1 MLCDADKQDDC
12 TVLQINDAENY
23 VRYHLVTLLE
33 NIRQSQTK
41 NQLKTLILGCTHYPY
56 LKKEIK
62 TVLGELYDYQSK
74 DGHYLYRD
82 FMVKNIQLIDP
93 AINTAQELYEHLA
106 TSELFNLD
114 GNMKDSEFYISV
126 ANREN
131 PHNILDEK
139 GRFTYAYKYGRRAGV
154 LQEYVKVVPFS
165 RKYIS
170 NDILNRFQKQLP
182 LVYELMQAFSVNN
195 KKSEH
200 ILKAEKI

>member
-1 MLCDADKQDDC
+1 
-12 TVLQINDAENY
+12 
-23 VRYHLVTLLE
+23 
-33 NIRQSQTK
+33 
-41 NQLKTLILGCTHYPY
+41 
-56 LKKEIK
+56 
-62 TVLGELYDYQSK
+62 
-74 DGHYLYRD
+74 
-82 FMVKNIQLIDP
+82 MVKNIQLIDP